1 MMKQESWIKILVS
14 SCALLGAAAALAAA
28 ETAPRIPRFSIDYMD
43 KAVDPAADFFHYAAG
58 NWIKANP
65 VPADKSRSGAFIELQ
80 ERNWSLIHGILDST
94 TASKDRSDATA
105 QKVGDFFRSAMD
117 TNRLEELG
125 FRPIQADL
133 KRIDDLKDPKDLL

>member
-1 MMKQESWIKILVS
+1 MMKQERGIRVVVLI
-14 SCALLGAAAALAAA
+14 CTLLGALAALAAP
-28 ETAPRIPRFSIDYMD
+28 ETAPRIPRFSVEYMD

-125 FRPIQADL
+125 FRPIRSEERRVG
-133 KRIDDLKDPKDLL
+133 K